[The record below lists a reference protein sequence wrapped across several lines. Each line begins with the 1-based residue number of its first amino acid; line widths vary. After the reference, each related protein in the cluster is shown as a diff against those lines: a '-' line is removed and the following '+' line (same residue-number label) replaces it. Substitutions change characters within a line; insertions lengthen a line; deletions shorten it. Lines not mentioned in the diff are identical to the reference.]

1 MIQPPASSTVTE
13 VFTARIAFAAA
24 SAVFLT
30 AAFVLPVPPLTA
42 FDMRCE
48 RLGGFS
54 VFPCRFRRPFCC
66 LYCVLIG
73 PDSSAGGFDLIS
85 RTPEILIFRRY
96 LRLFLNV
103 GGI

>member
-48 RLGGFS
+48 RLAASAYFPAAS
-54 VFPCRFRRPFCC
+54 ADRSAVFTAF
-66 LYCVLIG
+66 
-73 PDSSAGGFDLIS
+73 
-85 RTPEILIFRRY
+85 
-96 LRLFLNV
+96 
-103 GGI
+103 